1 MDPAIIIFISLAY
14 VALLFLLAYYGN
26 LREKAGRSL
35 VNNSGIYALSL
46 AVYCTAWTYYG
57 SVGRAATAG
66 LGFLPIYL
74 GPAIMAPLW
83 LIIMK
88 KIILISKSQRI
99 TSIAD
104 FISSRYGK
112 STWLGA
118 LATVI
123 AVLGIIPYIS
133 LQLKAISTSF
143 GLLSAGGGPVRPHQE
158 LPFFL
163 DSAWYIAIALAV
175 FTILFGTRHLD
186 PNERHGGL
194 VAAIAFE
201 SLFKLAAFLSVGI
214 FVTFGIFDGFGDI
227 FRSGLQRPDIA
238 RLFTLEGSGIDGWE
252 WFWLM
257 ILSMSAVMLLPR
269 QFHIGVVENTR
280 PGHLNKASW
289 LFPLYLLLINIFV
302 LPIAV
307 AGLLE
312 FPDGAYEPDSFVLS
326 LPLAQGKEALALIA
340 GLGGFSAATGMVIVG
355 VIALS
360 IMISNHLVLPLLIRR
375 RPQGE
380 VYKTNLRNRILGIR
394 RIIIIIVLLLAY
406 GYFRAVGAQYTLVSV
421 GLISFTAT
429 AQFAPSVLGGLF
441 WKRATKKGAM
451 AGLLAG
457 FAIWVY
463 TLPLPTMAEAFSE
476 RGLFGLEWLRPYALF
491 GLEGSSPIAHAAFWS
506 LLFNT
511 AAYYFVSLY
520 TTQTPLEASQAD
532 LFVDIHKYRA
542 GGADYGLLQRRA
554 SMQDIRLV
562 LNRFLGEARAQQLL
576 EAYENT
582 RQPGLSRQQT
592 AGAELVRYV
601 ETHLAG
607 AIGAAS
613 AKVIIGSIS
622 KEEPIS
628 LEEMFK
634 VLEQTQEAIAYSKAL
649 EKKSAELEHT
659 SRQLREANERLR
671 ELDRLKADFITTITH
686 ELRTPITSI
695 KALSRI
701 MLETPDLPA
710 GKQEEFLHIIAGES
724 ERLARLVDQVLDLE
738 KIQNSQS
745 QWELE
750 TVDLAAIVEKAFNG
764 LQELMR
770 SRFISHELHISAR
783 PVRILGHADRL
794 TQVVVNL
801 LSNAIKFCR
810 ETEGRIVVR
819 LGEKGAMAV
828 LEVEDNGRGI
838 SGKDQQFIFEKF
850 TQLSDVQ
857 RGKPQGSG
865 LGLYITQAIVGRH
878 QGRVFVRSE
887 INQGA
892 TFIVEI
898 PVLEPAGLNSPG

>member
-1 MDPAIIIFISLAY
+1 MDPAIIIFVSLAY
-14 VALLFLLAYYGN
+14 MALLFLLAYYGN

-83 LIIMK
+83 LIVMK
-88 KIILISKSQRI
+88 KIILISKSQHI

-112 STWLGA
+112 SAGLGA

-163 DSAWYIAIALAV
+163 DSAWYIAIALAA

-238 RLFTLEGSGIDGWE
+238 RLFTLEGSGIDSWE

-257 ILSMSAVMLLPR
+257 LLSMSAVMLLPR

-307 AGLLE
+307 AGLLA
-312 FPDGAYEPDSFVLS
+312 FPGGAYEPDSFVLS

-375 RPQGE
+375 QPLGE
-380 VYKTNLRNRILGIR
+380 VYKTSLGNRILGIR

-406 GYFRAVGAQYTLVSV
+406 GYFRAVGERYTLVSV
-421 GLISFTAT
+421 GLISFTAI

-463 TLPLPTMAEAFSE
+463 TLPLPSMAEAFSE
-476 RGLFGLEWLRPYALF
+476 RGLFGLQWLRPYALF

-520 TTQTPLEASQAD
+520 TTQAPLEVSQAD

-542 GGADYGLLQRRA
+542 GGADYGLMQRRA

-562 LNRFLGEARAQQLL
+562 LNRFLGEARARYLL
-576 EAYENT
+576 ETYENT

-738 KIQNSQS
+738 KIQNSQN

-750 TVDLAAIVEKAFNG
+750 AVDLAAIVEKAFNG

-819 LGEKGAMAV
+819 LGAKGAMAV

-898 PVLEPAGLNSPG
+898 PLLEPAGIN